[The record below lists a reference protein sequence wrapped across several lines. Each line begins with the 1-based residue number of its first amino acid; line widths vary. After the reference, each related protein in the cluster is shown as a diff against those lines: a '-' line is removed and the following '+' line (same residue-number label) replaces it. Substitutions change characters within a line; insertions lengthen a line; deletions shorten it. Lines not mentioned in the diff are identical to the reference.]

1 MKDDEHAEKG
11 EDEEP
16 ENFDEEVVAVD
27 DKPGPELRRTERCGY
42 PQLLVPGTE
51 DSRMSALQSTMDK
64 NQDCGCNTVHK
75 EE

>member
-42 PQLLVPGTE
+42 PQLLVPTWERRIQGWVLYN
-51 DSRMSALQSTMDK
+51 LQPGQKPGLWLQYSP
-64 NQDCGCNTVHK
+64 
-75 EE
+75 